1 MFISGVTIENFRSF
15 PAKVEVT
22 FSPGMNLILGEN
34 NAGKSAI
41 LEAFSLN
48 EIPYNPHLSMETKP
62 FEDVAISGVVR
73 VGFRFVV
80 KKDELFRFLGKT
92 VLFPIPE
99 SFTVVQDFTSYL
111 KSLSEF
117 RFAVTCSV
125 ADNRKWSSFSFFM
138 DGEEFSTP
146 TELSSTV
153 IAYSCEEAT
162 GLYAGNITRRG
173 IRDIE
178 GGEWAPQIRNAIQ
191 RVYKFRA
198 ERMNITRAGH
208 GVNTSLAANSANLA
222 ECLNLLQSRNP
233 HLFDEYVQ
241 HVRHVFPSVHRI
253 QVVPFTSAELEI
265 RALLT
270 PVENRRPDLSIPL
283 SQAGTGIGQVLSILY
298 VAMFH
303 SAPITIAIDEPNSFL
318 HPKAVRTLMQILNTL
333 PTKHQYIITTHS
345 PEVIRAAAPKS
356 VMVVR
361 NEDGVSKIDALD
373 PDNFEHIKAGLASI
387 GARLSDL
394 YGADRILWVEGET
407 EELTFPDIARK
418 VGGFDVIGVTML
430 KVNATGD
437 FESPKRIRPKM
448 VFDTYCQLSTA
459 GALLPP
465 AIGFVFDSEGRAKSD
480 MDLLTKES
488 GNKVQF
494 LPRLCFENY
503 ILHAGAIAAAL
514 TEACGAAIDPASVA
528 SWIQKHGND
537 KAYLTPRVELED
549 GEDLLTNADWLTR
562 VHAPK
567 LLKALFS
574 DLTNELLG
582 HPEEYRKTTHS
593 VAISDWLVNTEPQF
607 LQPLADV
614 LQTFF
619 QRH

>member
-1 MFISGVTIENFRSF
+1 
-15 PAKVEVT
+15 
-22 FSPGMNLILGEN
+22 
-34 NAGKSAI
+34 
-41 LEAFSLN
+41 
-48 EIPYNPHLSMETKP
+48 
-62 FEDVAISGVVR
+62 
-73 VGFRFVV
+73 
-80 KKDELFRFLGKT
+80 
-92 VLFPIPE
+92 
-99 SFTVVQDFTSYL
+99 
-111 KSLSEF
+111 
-117 RFAVTCSV
+117 
-125 ADNRKWSSFSFFM
+125 
-138 DGEEFSTP
+138 
-146 TELSSTV
+146 
-153 IAYSCEEAT
+153 
-162 GLYAGNITRRG
+162 
-173 IRDIE
+173 
-178 GGEWAPQIRNAIQ
+178 
-191 RVYKFRA
+191 
-198 ERMNITRAGH
+198 
-208 GVNTSLAANSANLA
+208 
-222 ECLNLLQSRNP
+222 
-233 HLFDEYVQ
+233 
-241 HVRHVFPSVHRI
+241 
-253 QVVPFTSAELEI
+253 
-265 RALLT
+265 
-270 PVENRRPDLSIPL
+270 
-283 SQAGTGIGQVLSILY
+283 
-298 VAMFH
+298 
-303 SAPITIAIDEPNSFL
+303 
-318 HPKAVRTLMQILNTL
+318 
-333 PTKHQYIITTHS
+333 
-345 PEVIRAAAPKS
+345 
-356 VMVVR
+356 MVVR

>member
-1 MFISGVTIENFRSF
+1 
-15 PAKVEVT
+15 
-22 FSPGMNLILGEN
+22 
-34 NAGKSAI
+34 
-41 LEAFSLN
+41 
-48 EIPYNPHLSMETKP
+48 
-62 FEDVAISGVVR
+62 
-73 VGFRFVV
+73 
-80 KKDELFRFLGKT
+80 
-92 VLFPIPE
+92 
-99 SFTVVQDFTSYL
+99 
-111 KSLSEF
+111 
-117 RFAVTCSV
+117 
-125 ADNRKWSSFSFFM
+125 
-138 DGEEFSTP
+138 
-146 TELSSTV
+146 
-153 IAYSCEEAT
+153 
-162 GLYAGNITRRG
+162 
-173 IRDIE
+173 
-178 GGEWAPQIRNAIQ
+178 
-191 RVYKFRA
+191 
-198 ERMNITRAGH
+198 
-208 GVNTSLAANSANLA
+208 
-222 ECLNLLQSRNP
+222 
-233 HLFDEYVQ
+233 
-241 HVRHVFPSVHRI
+241 
-253 QVVPFTSAELEI
+253 
-265 RALLT
+265 
-270 PVENRRPDLSIPL
+270 
-283 SQAGTGIGQVLSILY
+283 
-298 VAMFH
+298 
-303 SAPITIAIDEPNSFL
+303 
-318 HPKAVRTLMQILNTL
+318 MQILNTL

-373 PDNFEHIKAGLASI
+373 PDNFEHIKVGLASI

-437 FESPKRIRPKM
+437 FESPKKIRPKM

-465 AIGFVFDSEGRAKSD
+465 AIGFVFDSEGRAKAD
-480 MDLLTKES
+480 MDLLAKES

-514 TEACGAAIDPASVA
+514 TEACGAVIDSASVA
-528 SWIQKHGND
+528 SWVQKHGND

-614 LQTFF
+614 LKTFF
-619 QRH
+619 SRH

>member
-15 PAKVEVT
+15 PGKVEVN

-41 LEAFSLN
+41 LEAFSVN
-48 EIPYNPHLSMETKP
+48 EVPYNPHLSAETKP
-62 FEDVAISGVVR
+62 FEDVAIDSVVR
-73 VGFRFVV
+73 VGFRFTV
-80 KKDELFRFLGKT
+80 KKDDLFRFLGKYF
-92 VLFPIPE
+92 LFPIPE
-99 SFTVVQDFTSYL
+99 SFTLVQDFSAYL
-111 KSLSEF
+111 RSLSEL
-117 RFAVTCSV
+117 RFAVTYSV
-125 ADNRKWSSFSFFM
+125 AQAGRRPSFSFFVG
-138 DGEEFSTP
+138 DEEYSTP
-146 TELSSTV
+146 IELNTSVMT
-153 IAYSCEEAT
+153 YSCEEAK
-162 GLYAGNITRRG
+162 GLYGGNITRRSV
-173 IRDIE
+173 RDIE
-178 GGEWAPQIRNAIQ
+178 GGDWAPQIRNAIQ

-208 GVNTSLAANSANLA
+208 GVNTSLAPNSANLA
-222 ECLNLLQSRNP
+222 ECLNSLQSRNP

-253 QVVPFTSAELEI
+253 QVVPFSNVELEI
-265 RALLT
+265 RMLLT
-270 PVENRRPDLSIPL
+270 PAENRRPDLSIPL

-318 HPKAVRTLMQILNTL
+318 HPKAVRTLLQILNSL
-333 PTKHQYIITTHS
+333 PIKHQYIVTTHS

-361 NEDGVSKIDALD
+361 NEDGISKIDALE
-373 PDNFEHIKAGLASI
+373 PDNFEHVKVGLASI

-437 FESPKRIRPKM
+437 FESPKKIRPKM

-465 AIGFVFDSEGRAKSD
+465 AIGFVFDSEGRTKTD
-480 MDLLTKES
+480 MDSLTKES
-488 GNKVQF
+488 GSRVKF

-514 TEACGAAIDPASVA
+514 SETCGTAIDPASVA
-528 SWIQKHGND
+528 SWVQKHGND
-537 KAYLTPRVELED
+537 NAYLTPCVELAD
-549 GEDLLTNADWLTR
+549 GEDLLLNADWLAR

-574 DLTNELLG
+574 DLTNELFD

-614 LQTFF
+614 LRTFF
-619 QRH
+619 AHA